1 MKQLEGKEAIMEDNF
16 RHNTRLWRMRKGL
29 SQRAVRS

>member
-16 RHNTRLWRMRKGL
+16 RHNTRLWRMRKGQL
-29 SQRAVRS
+29 L